1 MGAIMALSRR
11 ALTVTAR
18 AHTQAFEEVVP
29 NELLKLRVRLNEIS
43 IKVSAPTLPSAVVL
57 VIGDARMRSDLMP
70 DLPRS
75 IFHADLDRTRVLAIA
90 GEDDLQSGAKASNLS
105 ASEIGSAWRY
115 WRVRSSPV
123 SLLLANEG
131 RF

>member
-1 MGAIMALSRR
+1 MRQGR
-11 ALTVTAR
+11 
-18 AHTQAFEEVVP
+18 TQAFEEVVP

-75 IFHADLDRTRVLAIA
+75 IFHADLDRSRVLAIA
-90 GEDDLQSGAKASNLS
+90 GEDDLHSGAKASKLS
-105 ASEIGSAWRY
+105 ASEIGSSWRY
-115 WRVRSSPV
+115 WRGKNSPASV
-123 SLLLANEG
+123 LPTHEG
-131 RF
+131 NC